1 MRDRIVLVDQSPP
14 KVLEACC
21 AQLGVAHSVSPDLK
35 RTQLAASPPLL
46 IFDDNDI
53 FGDGVNIA
61 ARLEGIAQPGGTP
74 PRGGSPCALLA
85 LHLHQVG
92 QKTFTSKLLS
102 MPSTQRTRSRGRALR
117 QAARSTR
124 PVLTMRSG
132 NLTQDRSNCITDKT
146 RSPGAWAY
154 DRRQDD
160 WAITPKIQ
168 QATSAP
174 PKIRMTKPVRSDRR
188 RPSDAGHLDERLE
201 TVSAGQG

>member
-1 MRDRIVLVDQSPP
+1 MPRGILSRRSDTGQISWGKLSRLRRTVAESTLRILLDMDFAVRCPLVRCLRLVVGFCPSTH
-14 KVLEACC
+14 A
-21 AQLGVAHSVSPDLK
+21 
-35 RTQLAASPPLL
+35 
-46 IFDDNDI
+46 F
-53 FGDGVNIA
+53 
-61 ARLEGIAQPGGTP
+61 ARCFLQTP
-74 PRGGSPCALLA
+74 PRGGSPCTLLA

-102 MPSTQRTRSRGRALR
+102 MPSAQRNRSRGRALR

-132 NLTQDRSNCITDKT
+132 NLTQDRSNCMTDKT
-146 RSPGAWAY
+146 RSPGAWAH

-188 RPSDAGHLDERLE
+188 RPS
-201 TVSAGQG
+201 